1 MAKWTDAQQKV
12 IDARDRNILVSAA
25 AGSGKTA
32 VLVERIIKRILDK
45 DNPVDIDKI
54 LVVTF
59 TNAAASEMR
68 ERVLMAIDKEL
79 ENEPDNEHLQ
89 KQQTYIHNAK
99 ITTIHSFCLDLI
111 KEHFNEI
118 DLDPAVR
125 VAESTEIELLKSDVV
140 KEVLEEFYLSGDE
153 DFFRFVRQFENK
165 RGDEAIENM
174 ILDLY
179 KEAINFPFPKI
190 WLDEVI
196 AKYEFANEEQFEK
209 SIYMDFV
216 LKHTKELLKE
226 IINSYKYI
234 IDKSNEDA
242 LDKYVDKFSEELNY
256 IESAMSKE
264 SYETIRTSLNFDF
277 GRMPTEKNVDAELK
291 EIIKKTRDGCKDK
304 IGKIKSSF
312 FKGSLSESFDE
323 MLKCKKTIETFVRIT
338 TAFMDKFA
346 EKKKDKNIIDF
357 SDFEHYAINLLVEN
371 DGTGVKTTRI
381 ADELSN
387 NFEEVMIDEYQ
398 DSNLVQEII
407 LRSVSR
413 ERFGSFNRFMVGDV
427 KQSIYGFRGSN
438 PKIFVEKYNT
448 YELDENSN
456 NYKIILD
463 KNFRSRNGVIE
474 TTNKIFEQLMSKE
487 LGGIDYDDENKLYHG
502 AIYTECEDENLL
514 SRIDDK
520 SELILIDTREEA
532 EQNDLSSDKSFNSE
546 NNDENGIEEDSED
559 LSATDSEAEA
569 KVIAKRI
576 KELTDEK
583 KGMVI
588 CDKKNGEYR
597 NVTYSDITIL
607 LRSYGKNVEVLQE
620 EFTKQGIP
628 LFVESRSGYFETPEI
643 RTIINYLKIID
654 NPIQDIPLA
663 SSLKSVFGGFTDD
676 EIANI
681 RVCTDRKISLYESL
695 QMYLNEGDKIKE
707 FCKDNELE
715 YKEDLVGKIETF
727 FKTLDEFRDKSM
739 YLSIYELISDIIAKT
754 NYNNYILA
762 MPSGKVRIANVEM
775 LKQKAA
781 DYETGSYKGLFN
793 FVRYIE
799 KMNKY
804 NIDMGEASLISENDN
819 TVKVMSIHKSKGL
832 EFPVV
837 FIANVKKQFN
847 FMDSRK
853 KAVILADMGVGI
865 EYFDDDTRIVS
876 KSFAKEA
883 VSEKIRLN
891 AIEEEMRIFYV
902 ACTRAR
908 DKLIMTTSGKSLED
922 FDKVSV
928 VIREDREY
936 LGYGNVCNIKSY
948 FDILAMTLRNNKN
961 ILANVDIKE
970 ITLNQIFENEIKERY
985 LENVS
990 AESLENIKTEYV
1002 YDEKVKKLLDE
1013 RLSFEYAYKK
1023 ETFTP
1028 AKMSVSDIKKI
1039 SYDIENED
1047 GLESQREISF
1057 DFMEF
1062 YEKAL
1067 EMSNINI
1074 SYDNNKNVNKNVSMK
1089 NANQDENSKKI
1100 TGAMR
1105 GTIYHLIFELFDY
1118 RMEANEENI
1127 ITFLDDLQCKGKI
1140 SETERSC
1147 IDVNDFVCFAKTELY
1162 VRMKNAYDRG
1172 ELYREAQFVVGFAD
1186 SEIEEYKRVAKLIG
1200 EENNVIR
1207 PNNVLKTGDTVLI
1220 QGIIDAYFIEDEKVV
1235 ILDYKTDRIK
1245 EEQELVKHY
1254 VLQLEMYK
1262 KAVEQILRKE
1272 VKETVIY
1279 SVELGKSI
1287 EV

>member
-45 DNPVDIDKI
+45 DNPIDIDKI

-68 ERVLMAIDKEL
+68 ERILMAIDKEL
-79 ENEPDNEHLQ
+79 ENEPDNAHLQ

-165 RGDEAIENM
+165 RGDESIENM

-179 KEAINFPFPKI
+179 GETINFPFPNV
-190 WLDEVI
+190 WFDEII
-196 AKYEFANEEQFEK
+196 AKYDFESKEQFEK

-216 LKHTKELLKE
+216 LNHTKELLKE
-226 IINSYKYI
+226 IVNSYKYI
-234 IDKSNEDA
+234 IDKSNEDG
-242 LDKYVDKFSEELNY
+242 LDKYVNKFSEELNY

-264 SYETIRTSLNFDF
+264 TFDTIRTSLNFDF
-277 GRMPTEKNVDAELK
+277 GRMPTEKNVDAGLK

-304 IGKIKSSF
+304 IGKIKSRF
-312 FKGSLSESFDE
+312 FKGTLSESFEE
-323 MLKCKKTIETFVRIT
+323 MIKCKKTIETYIKIT
-338 TAFMDKFA
+338 IAFMDKFA
-346 EKKKDKNIIDF
+346 KKKKDKNIIDF
-357 SDFEHYAINLLVEN
+357 NDFEHYAINLLIEN
-371 DGTGVKTTRI
+371 DGREVKTTRI

-407 LRSVSR
+407 LRSVSK
-413 ERFGSFNRFMVGDV
+413 EKFGVCNRFMVGDV

-448 YELDENSN
+448 YELGENAS

-487 LGGIDYDDENKLYHG
+487 FGGIDYDDENKLYQG
-502 AIYTECEDENLL
+502 AIYTECEDENLF

-532 EQNDLSSDKSFNSE
+532 EQNDLSSDNSFDSE
-546 NNDENGIEEDSED
+546 NDEENAIKEDDED

-583 KGMVI
+583 NGMVI
-588 CDKKNGEYR
+588 CDKKTGEYR
-597 NVTYSDITIL
+597 TVTYSDITIL
-607 LRSYGKNVEVLQE
+607 MRSLGKNVDVMQE

-663 SSLKSVFGGFTDD
+663 SSLKAVFGGFTDD

-681 RVCTDRKISLYESL
+681 RVCTDRKVSLYESL

-707 FCKDNELE
+707 FCKENKLV
-715 YKEDLVGKIETF
+715 YKEDLVGKIDAF
-727 FKTLDEFRDKSM
+727 FNTLNEFRDKSM
-739 YLSIYELISDIIAKT
+739 YLSIYELISNIIEKT

-762 MPSGKVRIANVEM
+762 MPSGKVRLANVEM

-837 FIANVKKQFN
+837 FIANVKKKFN
-847 FMDSRK
+847 FMDASK
-853 KAVILADMGVGI
+853 KAVILDDMGVGI

-883 VSEKIRLN
+883 ISEKIRLN
-891 AIEEEMRIFYV
+891 VIEEELRIFYV

-908 DKLIMTTSGKSLED
+908 DKLIFTTSGKSLED
-922 FDKVSV
+922 FEKVSV
-928 VIREDREY
+928 AIEEDREY

-961 ILANVDIKE
+961 ILANVDIRE
-970 ITLNQIFENEIKERY
+970 MTLNQIFENEIKERY
-985 LENVS
+985 LEDVS
-990 AESLENIKTEYV
+990 AKSLETIKTEYV
-1002 YDEKVKKLLDE
+1002 YDEKVKKILDE
-1013 RLSFEYAYKK
+1013 RLSFEYSYKK
-1023 ETFTP
+1023 EIYTP

-1039 SYDIENED
+1039 SYDIENKD
-1047 GLESQREISF
+1047 GLEEQKELSF

-1062 YEKAL
+1062 YEKTL
-1067 EMSNINI
+1067 EMSNT
-1074 SYDNNKNVNKNVSMK
+1074 SMENV
-1089 NANQDENSKKI
+1089 NQDENSVKI

-1127 ITFLDDLQCKGKI
+1127 IAFLDDLQSKGKI

-1162 VRMKNAYDRG
+1162 TRMKNAYDRG
-1172 ELYREAQFVVGFAD
+1172 ELFREAQFVVGFAD

-1200 EENNVIR
+1200 EENTVIR
-1207 PNNVLKTGDTVLI
+1207 PNDVEKTGDTVLI